1 MSRLS
6 EAQVEA
12 FTEELEK
19 LSSKW
24 YAGAGRLAQ
33 GVGQSLGNFG
43 KRQLHGLTGW
53 TPRGFHNTKGI
64 EEIGAGAAGS
74 RAWHAGARGAEKTR
88 AASALDANVRA
99 QEAGHTSIPGLVSSF
114 VKDPK
119 GAAKKAWNQQWDG
132 TSRWEKALLVGAP
145 AAGLAMDTASA
156 DDGQKGE
163 RMGAGIAS
171 TAAGLATGGLGFV
184 PGMVA
189 TTAAGYV
196 GSKAGKQVDKLRG
209 KVQAPPNPEDAKGLA
224 VPHEREMSPSA
235 SGQSQVFG

>member
-6 EAQVEA
+6 ETQVAA
-12 FTEELEK
+12 FTKELEK
-19 LSSKW
+19 ISSKW
-24 YAGAGRLAQ
+24 YSGA
-33 GVGQSLGNFG
+33 VKSVSDFG
-43 KRQLHGLTGW
+43 KRQVHGLTGW
-53 TPRGFHNTKGI
+53 TPKGYNNTRGI
-64 EEIGAGAAGS
+64 EEIGAGAASS
-74 RAWHAGARGAEKTR
+74 RAWDAAAKKTGDFEERAR
-88 AASALDANVRA
+88 AAAALKANEAA
-99 QEAGHTSIPGLVSSF
+99 QAAGHTSIPGIVGSF

-119 GAAKKAWNQQWDG
+119 NAARTAWRQQWDG
-132 TSRWEKALLVGAP
+132 TSKWEKALLLGAP
-145 AAGLAMDTASA
+145 TAGLAMDTVSD
-156 DDGQKGE
+156 DDGHKGE

-189 TTAAGYV
+189 GTAAGYL